1 MGAARG
7 PRATE
12 ATRKARA
19 TAAKG
24 RHAATGREGTRTPFG
39 IRYDGGYAK
48 AKQAHGVGNMNLYGM
63 EQHTHML
70 DTMMVKAGQYTV
82 SEDIPPDSVAVGTA
96 APMPMRRRFWT
107 SWRAAASRGAL
118 VAWRQVA

>member
-1 MGAARG
+1 MPPPGAKERARHS
-7 PRATE
+7 ASVM
-12 ATRKARA
+12 
-19 TAAKG
+19 TAAMRRRNK
-24 RHAATGREGTRTPFG
+24 
-39 IRYDGGYAK
+39 
-48 AKQAHGVGNMNLYGM
+48 AHGVGNVNLYGM
-63 EQHTHML
+63 EQHPRML
-70 DTMMVKAGQYTV
+70 HTIMVKAGQYTV